1 MSELLLSDI
10 TVVDMTEGV
19 AGPCT
24 SLLLADMGANVIKVE
39 REAGDWQR
47 TTGSMR
53 FAGLGSALYLAL
65 NRNKR
70 DLGIDVASDGGRA
83 IMQRLVA
90 RADVVVSNY
99 RPGVMAKLG
108 LGFEACKALN
118 DRIIYCTISGF
129 GQTGDYAQYPAS
141 DTVIQA
147 ISGVM
152 QMVGETDGPPLRVGF
167 PLTDMAAANHAVQA
181 ILLALYGRA
190 LGRKKATEIDI
201 SLTAAALMQQ
211 NASFS
216 EYLLAG
222 TLPKRQGN
230 QNMSL
235 APAGAF
241 EVEGG
246 RYITIAIL
254 RDEHWQKFCSAMD
267 LQHLTRDP
275 RFASNAARL
284 KNRAELDAILRPLF
298 ASGTSEDWLARL
310 RKADILCGPIN
321 TFADI
326 DADPALAPNL
336 PLVDTLLPG
345 LDRIMGTPIRIDGS
359 HFTTRRPPPGKGQHT
374 REILAELG
382 FSPGETARLIENA
395 SAFEAQSEGA

>member
-47 TTGSMR
+47 TTGSRR

-70 DLGIDVASDGGRA
+70 DLGLDVSSDGGRA
-83 IMQRLVA
+83 IMHRLVA
-90 RADVVVSNY
+90 RADVIVSNY
-99 RPGVMAKLG
+99 RPGVMTRLG
-108 LGFEACKALN
+108 LGYDACKALN
-118 DRIIYCTISGF
+118 DRIVYCTISGF

-141 DTVIQA
+141 DTIIQA
-147 ISGVM
+147 MSGVM
-152 QMVGETDGPPLRVGF
+152 QMVGEADGPPLRVGF
-167 PLTDMAAANHAVQA
+167 PLTDMTAANHAVQA

-190 LGRKKATEIDI
+190 LGRKAATEIEI

-216 EYLLAG
+216 DYLLAG
-222 TLPKRQGN
+222 TLPQRQGN

-254 RDEHWQKFCSAMD
+254 RDEHWRKFCTALD
-267 LQHLTRDP
+267 LQHLVDDP
-275 RFASNAARL
+275 RFATNKARL
-284 KNRAELDAILRPLF
+284 ENRLVLDAILCPLF
-298 ASGTSEDWLARL
+298 ASGTSDDWLARL
-310 RKADILCGPIN
+310 RAADILCGPIN

-326 DADPALAPNL
+326 EADPALASNL

-345 LDRIMGTPIRIDGS
+345 LDRVMGTPIRIDGE
-359 HFTTRRPPPGKGQHT
+359 HFATRLPPPGKGQHT

-382 FSPGETARLIENA
+382 FTPDQTTAFLATRA
-395 SAFEAQSEGA
+395 AFEQPREEA